1 MDRRGAASQADR
13 PFRTLPGVLLAAY
26 VALMPI
32 QLEAGSFGLPLRLA
46 PSDVALA
53 AYLVVA
59 LPRIR
64 YVPRAWSAWL
74 LVLPAL
80 MGTGMLVAYVRSG
93 YLTQYAYLQK
103 AAGLVILLAGF
114 ACLVDF
120 ARSWDRLRGLLRVF
134 MVSVLLNATAGVFGY
149 VLAAAAGTVIPVLNE
164 PFPGVRLTGFLI
176 DPNAFGGL
184 VAVALLM
191 HLVTTTAARPLLT
204 GPVARV
210 ADVVLPVALLLTF
223 SRSAWIGFT
232 AGVLALAALRP
243 RAAARP
249 LRRMVAGALLAVP
262 LLGTFLALLLAN
274 PLGLIQRPDQ
284 VQSRLSIGE
293 DALAELA
300 RSPLLGTG
308 VGTYQERHGVIVHN
322 TTLWFLTELGLVGLL
337 VFLALVWSVASRLL
351 GAHRLAPPDERP
363 LALALLAAHAAM
375 LGLSVGIEAFYQRHW
390 WLVIGLGAAAWS
402 LSARRPA
409 GATERAAVRT

>member
-1 MDRRGAASQADR
+1 
-13 PFRTLPGVLLAAY
+13 
-26 VALMPI
+26 
-32 QLEAGSFGLPLRLA
+32 
-46 PSDVALA
+46 
-53 AYLVVA
+53 
-59 LPRIR
+59 
-64 YVPRAWSAWL
+64 
-74 LVLPAL
+74 
-80 MGTGMLVAYVRSG
+80 
-93 YLTQYAYLQK
+93 
-103 AAGLVILLAGF
+103 
-114 ACLVDF
+114 
-120 ARSWDRLRGLLRVF
+120 
-134 MVSVLLNATAGVFGY
+134 
-149 VLAAAAGTVIPVLNE
+149 
-164 PFPGVRLTGFLI
+164 
-176 DPNAFGGL
+176 
-184 VAVALLM
+184 M